1 MRNLL
6 YAAIAGAA
14 LVLMMH
20 GSATAQDPRGV
31 APNVFREVLNNPRVR
46 ILEANFRPGA
56 RVAAHSHPEHV
67 VYMLTDGTL
76 IIRQAGKTPYDMA
89 FTAGQALMLP
99 AQTRAV
105 ENEGDKAVRALI
117 VELKG
122 GAAAMRV
129 AGAGKHAGRKARK
142 RRR

>member
-6 YAAIAGAA
+6 HAAVAIGA
-14 LVLMMH
+14 LVLT
-20 GSATAQDPRGV
+20 GGAAGAQDPRGV

-56 RVAAHSHPEHV
+56 KVAAHSHPEHV

-76 IIRQAGKTPYDMA
+76 IVRQAGKTPYDMA

-122 GAAAMRV
+122 PAASTRVAAA
-129 AGAGKHAGRKARK
+129 GKRAGRKVRK